1 MMPCFENGS
10 VVADSCLHPLSVWQK
25 LKTIPKENNESLIN
39 KYANF
44 MDLKLQK
51 TDNIC
56 EFLICEA
63 RNVMPNSQLPLKNFI
78 GVRVS

>member
-1 MMPCFENGS
+1 MPCFANGS
-10 VVADSCLHPLSVWQK
+10 GAADSCLSVWQE
-25 LKTIPKENNESLIN
+25 LKATPKENNQSLII

-51 TDNIC
+51 TDDIC

-63 RNVMPNSQLPLKNFI
+63 RNVMPNSQLPLKNFTGI
-78 GVRVS
+78 